1 MGVMAIIFAL
11 DVLLTSCC
19 VYLASRLA
27 FVTAELKVLLAVV
40 FVVSL
45 ISLIPVYGWLLAIV
59 AYIYLLMRATNADFK
74 DSVWIVI
81 FTKLLSALVLLF
93 LHQAGLLD
101 VSVSTAIDTSR

>member
-1 MGVMAIIFAL
+1 MGVAAIIFAL

-27 FVTAELKVLLAVV
+27 WVKAELKVLLSVV

-45 ISLIPVYGWLLAIV
+45 ISLIPAYGWLLGIV

-74 DSVWIVI
+74 DAVWIVI
-81 FTKLLSALVLLF
+81 FTKLLSALMLLF

-101 VSVSTAIDTSR
+101 VAINAAVNTDH

>member
-1 MGVMAIIFAL
+1 MGVTAIIFAL

-19 VYLASRLA
+19 MYLASRLA
-27 FVTAELKVLLAVV
+27 LVQAELKVLLAVV

-45 ISLIPVYGWLLAIV
+45 ISLIPTYGWLLAIV

-81 FTKLLSALVLLF
+81 FTKLLSVLLLLF
-93 LHQAGLLD
+93 LYQAGMLD
-101 VSVSTAIDTSR
+101 SALTSDAASGY

>member
-1 MGVMAIIFAL
+1 MGVTAIIFAL

-27 FVTAELKVLLAVV
+27 WVQAEMKVLLSVV
-40 FVVSL
+40 FLVSL
-45 ISLIPVYGWLLAIV
+45 ISLIPTYGWLLGVV

-74 DSVWIVI
+74 DSIWIVI
-81 FTKLLSALVLLF
+81 FTKLLSALLLLF

-101 VSVSTAIDTSR
+101 VSVSAQIDGSR